1 MSGEPI
7 RTDDEAVKVVT
18 SAERIEQL
26 ELLLQEAREQ
36 NAELIKSTVAQAEA
50 IKKLGVSQAALEK
63 LLNKRSQELYET
75 TVELE
80 TVKVSQS

>member
-36 NAELIKSTVAQAEA
+36 NAELIKSIVAQAEA

-80 TVKVSQS
+80 TVKASQS